1 VKAVMVNS
9 AFVKRYLPG
18 QNAVGKRLYQHSFVG
33 GGSEVWEVVGVTQ
46 SMSAWTV
53 QDDPRPMMFRPIAQ
67 WPEKSLTLAVRTG
80 LEPAATVSVLRELV
94 KSLDAAVPVFGIR
107 TLAQQKDGSLALQR
121 MAATLLSG
129 FGALALLLAALGI
142 YGVLAYSVG
151 RRTREIGV
159 RMALGAQLADVL
171 GLVLRQGLGLVTI
184 GVVVGL
190 AGAFAVTRL
199 LRNFLYEV
207 QPLDPLT
214 FVSVVVVLAAVA
226 LLACWLPARRAAKI
240 EPIEALRHE

>member
-1 VKAVMVNS
+1 
-9 AFVKRYLPG
+9 
-18 QNAVGKRLYQHSFVG
+18 
-33 GGSEVWEVVGVTQ
+33 
-46 SMSAWTV
+46 
-53 QDDPRPMMFRPIAQ
+53 
-67 WPEKSLTLAVRTG
+67 
-80 LEPAATVSVLRELV
+80 
-94 KSLDAAVPVFGIR
+94 
-107 TLAQQKDGSLALQR
+107 
-121 MAATLLSG
+121 
-129 FGALALLLAALGI
+129 
-142 YGVLAYSVG
+142 
-151 RRTREIGV
+151 
-159 RMALGAQLADVL
+159 MALGAQLADVL

>member
-1 VKAVMVNS
+1 M
-9 AFVKRYLPG
+9 Y
-18 QNAVGKRLYQHSFVG
+18 
-33 GGSEVWEVVGVTQ
+33 
-46 SMSAWTV
+46 
-53 QDDPRPMMFRPIAQ
+53 RPIAQ
-67 WPEKSLTLAVRTG
+67 WPGKSLTLAVRTG

-94 KSLDAAVPVFGIR
+94 KTLDSAVPVFGIR
-107 TLAQQKDGSLALQR
+107 TLAQQKSGSLALQR

-129 FGALALLLAALGI
+129 FGVLALLLAALGI

-159 RMALGAQLADVL
+159 RMALGAQIADVL
-171 GLVLRQGLGLVTI
+171 GLVLRQGLALVAL
-184 GVVVGL
+184 GVVIGF

-199 LRNFLYEV
+199 LRNFLYDV

-226 LLACWLPARRAAKI
+226 LLACWLPARRAAKVD
-240 EPIEALRHE
+240 PMKALRCE